1 MLEASII
8 NWTMD
13 QILTMVIILTRVAP
27 LLFFMPIIGSR
38 SVPAQVKILL
48 TLMTSLVLMPVLKV
62 NPQILSGPPLSF
74 VLLVLTEVVFGAILA
89 IFARFVFA
97 SMEIAGM
104 MVGIQMGMG
113 MAAVMDPQAGTQV
126 APIGMLWNI
135 AAILIFLS
143 IDGHH
148 MFFSTMVESFNWL
161 PPGQLHL
168 TEATFNGIINGA
180 GHMFVLAIKIMAPA
194 GAVLFFAHVSMGIIA
209 KTVPQIQILI
219 VGMPLNISL
228 GLIFAGLSLAYFLPL
243 MLTNFEM
250 LARLLPQLG
259 MGMGG

>member
-1 MLEASII
+1 MIEASII
-8 NWTMD
+8 NWTLD

-38 SVPAQVKILL
+38 SVPPQIKIIL
-48 TLMTSLVLMPVLKV
+48 TLMTALVLVPTVKV
-62 NPQILSGPPLSF
+62 NPQILTGSPLSF
-74 VLLVLTEVVFGAILA
+74 VILILTEIVFGATLS

-97 SMEIAGM
+97 SMEIAGQ
-104 MVGIQMGMG
+104 MVGVQMGMG

-135 AAILIFLS
+135 TAILIFLS
-143 IDGHH
+143 INGHH

-161 PPGQLHL
+161 APGQLQM
-168 TEATFNGIINGA
+168 TEATFTGIINGA
-180 GHMFVLAIKIMAPA
+180 GHMFVLAVKIMAPA
-194 GAVLFFAHVSMGIIA
+194 GAVLFFSHVSMGIIA

-219 VGMPLNISL
+219 VGMPLNIGI
-228 GLIFAGLSLAYFLPL
+228 GLLFASLSLVYFSAL

-250 LARLLPQLG
+250 LARLLPKLG